1 MPKLSQDSAPQV
13 EESPLPVGRDGEL
26 DAELAPHSRVRQ
38 LANDLVAFLETG
50 QAPDGLFAP
59 NVFFD
64 VTVPHWR
71 LQAQGRD
78 DAVALRLQQH
88 PAPGRVVR
96 SRLDETTNGFV
107 LEFEERWHE
116 NDRDWYARELAR
128 ADVGE
133 EGITELSVYCTGDWD
148 RAREEEH
155 RRTVRLLRP

>member
-1 MPKLSQDSAPQV
+1 MSAVAAGSRARKLAD
-13 EESPLPVGRDGEL
+13 
-26 DAELAPHSRVRQ
+26 
-38 LANDLVAFLETG
+38 DLIAFLETG
-50 QAPDGLFAP
+50 AAPEGLFAP

-71 LQAQGRD
+71 LQAEGRD
-78 DAVALRLQQH
+78 EAVALRRQQH

-96 SRLDETTNGFV
+96 SRVDETSSGFV

-116 NDRDWYARELAR
+116 RGRDWYAREIAR
-128 ADVGE
+128 ADIGE

-155 RRTVRLLRP
+155 RRAVRLLRP